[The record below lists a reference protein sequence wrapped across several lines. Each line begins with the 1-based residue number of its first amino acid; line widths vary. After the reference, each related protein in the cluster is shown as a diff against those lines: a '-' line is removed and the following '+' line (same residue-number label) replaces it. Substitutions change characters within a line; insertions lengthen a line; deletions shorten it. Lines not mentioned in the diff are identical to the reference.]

1 MQIRAAACAASAT
14 SAASLSTAGSEEQ
27 DYSDSTDVLFEH
39 ATLRRACL
47 LAHHGQIAFGP
58 TVEDALHL
66 AHEVETLSAQYWR
79 ALQLGEPD
87 LLPDEEMAVNVEKF
101 RNYGRK
107 G

>member
-1 MQIRAAACAASAT
+1 MKREASR
-14 SAASLSTAGSEEQ
+14 LPTAENR
-27 DYSDSTDVLFEH
+27 
-39 ATLRRACL
+39 RRACL
-47 LAHHGQIAFGP
+47 LAHHGQVAFGP

-87 LLPDEEMAVNVEKF
+87 LLSNEEMAVNVEKF